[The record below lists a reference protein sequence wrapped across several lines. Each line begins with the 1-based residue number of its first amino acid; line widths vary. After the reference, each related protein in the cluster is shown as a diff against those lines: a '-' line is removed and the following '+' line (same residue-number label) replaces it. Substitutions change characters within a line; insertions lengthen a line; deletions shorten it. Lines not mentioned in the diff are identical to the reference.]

1 MRAFLWVALLASAP
15 AFAQRIGVV
24 PFSGPNGAV
33 IRNQLVIAVCDTV
46 DCVNTGKVT
55 TGNKPD
61 WKKAKKEALQF
72 FVAGTVVKKGRTQ
85 TLTLEVLSKPGAPML
100 KKSFP
105 LAADGLAAKTLQSA
119 IDALKA
125 AFGAAQPPEAPRTE
139 TAPNVTSTTTV
150 PAKAGGPGGAEP
162 ARVEPKKTETVRE
175 PELEPDLARPG
186 TAARRIPFLAVEG
199 GVDLLNRSFTYVQP
213 VTNLRRYSLPLF
225 PLAMAKVEFYPLA
238 LSRQDFLGGIGLEA
252 SFSFAPWLRSRRES
266 TMEDVYP
273 TSTMR
278 IDAGLSW
285 RIMPVKS
292 FNFSLIPLVGIRSH
306 SFTVAPNSMGT
317 RLDLLPNLSYLGLKA
332 GVGFEVGVADDLF
345 FIFGRFA
352 VIPVLNSG
360 EIISAAFF
368 PNGSNLGLD
377 GSLGV
382 GVAVLK
388 SLQLRAAFDFNRYG
402 LTFKTEPTDAFV
414 AQGAIDQYLGGTVSL
429 RFQY

>member
-1 MRAFLWVALLASAP
+1 MRALLWVALLASAP
-15 AFAQRIGVV
+15 ALAQRIGVV
-24 PFSGPNGAV
+24 PFGGPNGAV
-33 IRNQLVIAVCDTV
+33 VRNQLISAVCDTA
-46 DCVNTGKVT
+46 DCVNSGKVT

-72 FVAGTVVKKGRTQ
+72 FVTGTIVKKGKAQ
-85 TLTLEVLSKPGAPML
+85 TLTLEVLSKPGAPKM
-100 KKSFP
+100 KKTFP
-105 LAADGLAAKTLQSA
+105 VAADGLAAKTLQSA
-119 IDALKA
+119 IDALKG
-125 AFGAAQPPEAPRTE
+125 AFGSAQAPDPAPVDTTPAVKTTPTE
-139 TAPNVTSTTTV
+139 PSKT
-150 PAKAGGPGGAEP
+150 GGSEP
-162 ARVEPKKTETVRE
+162 ARVEPTKTDPAPAPDPE
-175 PELEPDLARPG
+175 PARPS
-186 TAARRIPFLAVEG
+186 TAARRIPFVAVEA
-199 GVDLLNRSFTYVQP
+199 GVDLLNRSFSYVQP
-213 VTNLRRYSLPLF
+213 VTNLRRYGVPIF

-238 LSRQDFLGGIGLEA
+238 LSRQDLLGGIGLEA

-266 TMEDVYP
+266 TMDDLYP

-292 FNFSLIPLVGIRSH
+292 LNFSLIPLLGIRSH
-306 SFTVAPNSMGT
+306 SFTVAPNAMGT

-332 GVGFEVGVADDLF
+332 GLGFEVGLADDFF

-352 VIPVLNSG
+352 VIPVFSSG
-360 EIISAAFF
+360 EIISAAYF

-382 GVAVLK
+382 GVALLK
-388 SLQLRAAFDFNRYG
+388 NLQVRAAFDFNRYG

-414 AQGAIDQYLGGTVSL
+414 AQGAVDQYVGGTVSL